1 MPNTTASMQRIV
13 EIDGTELAAD
23 IEGQLESTLV
33 VDRLTMPDMFTLVF
47 RDPDRDILGKAGLE
61 IGKKVK
67 ISTASTTGDE
77 PEPLITGEVTSIE
90 AEYDT
95 LGTRAVVRG
104 YDKSHRLAAG
114 RKTATYQNVKYS
126 DIAQQIAGGAG
137 LQADCDTSDGT
148 YEHVFQVNMSDL
160 DFLYGLA
167 REIGFDCRVDDETL
181 LFKKPVESS
190 GAPGEGDLD
199 SSDPV
204 QLVWGSN
211 LLEFRARMSAVAQ
224 VAKVEVRGWDPAAKE
239 AVIGTAD
246 AVATNAE
253 LTTSAADL
261 ADKVGGQ
268 TLVVVNHGVAS
279 QQAADQLAQARAEQ
293 IGSAGF
299 EATAVAVGSPALKA
313 GVAVS
318 VSGIDPALAGK
329 WVISG
334 SRHEFG
340 AGAYQTS
347 LEFTGR
353 QDRSILGLVSQGSAG
368 TAGPAARRGDRAG
381 GRQRTTPQDMGRVRL
396 RFPWMGEDAVS
407 FWARV
412 AMPGAGKD
420 YGIVWLPQVGDE
432 VLVAFEHGDT
442 SRPFVIGGLWNGTD
456 TPPLGDSLFDAG
468 KVKRSRVRL
477 AERSQAGVLRRPGR
491 VRDRA
496 DQLGQQAPDLAQR
509 DQGPGPRLLRRQ
521 APARGDRRRRGE
533 DAGQLQ
539 GRCLGRRDQG
549 LGPDGHQGR
558 HRGAQLGVAGDGA
571 AARDGR
577 QDPGPVRDP
586 PGAEPGIGGAP
597 ALPCP
602 DALLGAPA
610 VRARVHGDDR
620 RQAGRRHGLLR
631 VQRAAP
637 CGPSPGGPVHGADD
651 AGGQGPHREPD
662 GHGGRQGDGDQQLAG
677 LDVRP
682 GPRPARGDRQ
692 RRDRRVRRRS

>member
-1 MPNTTASMQRIV
+1 MPTTASIQRIV

-23 IEGQLESTLV
+23 VESQLESALV
-33 VDRLTMPDMFTLVF
+33 VDRLAMPDMFTLVF
-47 RDPDRDILGKAGLE
+47 RDPNRDILGRAGLE

-67 ISTASTTGDE
+67 ISTTSLTADS

-114 RKTATYQNVKYS
+114 RRTATFQNTKYS

-137 LQADCDTSDGT
+137 LQADVDTSDGT
-148 YEHVFQVNMSDL
+148 YEHVFQVNQSDL

-167 REIGFDCRVDDETL
+167 RQIGYECRVDDETL
-181 LFKKPVESS
+181 LFKRPVESS
-190 GAPGEGDLD
+190 GAPGEGDFE

-204 QLVWGSN
+204 QLVWGHN

-246 AVATNAE
+246 ATATNAE

-268 TLVVVNHGVAS
+268 TLVVVNHGVES

-313 GVAVS
+313 GTPVS

-340 AGAYQTS
+340 AGAYRTS

-368 TAGPAARRGDRAG
+368 TTERLPGVVIALVDDNDD
-381 GRQRTTPQDMGRVRL
+381 PQAMGRVRL
-396 RFPWMGEDAVS
+396 RFPWLGEDAVS

-420 YGIVWLPQVGDE
+420 YGVVWIPQVGDE
-432 VLVAFEHGDT
+432 VLVAFEHGDPR
-442 SRPFVIGGLWNGTD
+442 RPFVIGGLWNGTD

-468 KVKRSRVRL
+468 KVKRSGFVS
-477 AERSQAGVLRRPGR
+477 RS
-491 VRDRA
+491 
-496 DQLGQQAPDLAQR
+496 
-509 DQGPGPRLLRRQ
+509 
-521 APARGDRRRRGE
+521 
-533 DAGQLQ
+533 
-539 GRCLGRRDQG
+539 
-549 LGPDGHQGR
+549 GHK
-558 HRGAQLGVAGDGA
+558 LVFFD
-571 AARDGR
+571 
-577 QDPGPVRDP
+577 DPGESGIALISSDNKFRISLNETKGEVHVYFDGKLLLEGTGDVEVKTQGNFKVDASGVEIKASGQTAIK
-586 PGAEPGIGGAP
+586 GATV
-597 ALPCP
+597 ALN
-602 DALLGAPA
+602 
-610 VRARVHGDDR
+610 
-620 RQAGRRHGLLR
+620 
-631 VQRAAP
+631 
-637 CGPSPGGPVHGADD
+637 
-651 AGGQGPHREPD
+651 
-662 GHGGRQGDGDQQLAG
+662 
-677 LDVRP
+677 
-682 GPRPARGDRQ
+682 
-692 RRDRRVRRRS
+692 

>member
-1 MPNTTASMQRIV
+1 MPTSTASIQRIV
-13 EIDGTELAAD
+13 EIDGTELAPD
-23 IEGQLESTLV
+23 VEGQLESTLV
-33 VDRLTMPDMFTLVF
+33 VDRLTMPDTFTLVF
-47 RDPDRDILGKAGLE
+47 RDPERDILGKAGLE

-67 ISTASTTGDE
+67 ISTASLTGDI

-181 LFKKPVESS
+181 LFKKPAESS

-268 TLVVVNHGVAS
+268 TLVVVNHGVSS

-340 AGAYQTS
+340 AGAYRTS

-368 TAGPAARRGDRAG
+368 TADRLPGVVTALVDDNAD
-381 GRQRTTPQDMGRVRL
+381 PQDLGRVRL

-420 YGIVWLPQVGDE
+420 CGVVWMPQVGDE
-432 VLVAFEHGDT
+432 VLVAFEHGDP
-442 SRPFVIGGLWNGTD
+442 SFPFVIGGLWNGTD

-468 KVKRSRVRL
+468 KVVRSGFV
-477 AERSQAGVLRRPGR
+477 S
-491 VRDRA
+491 
-496 DQLGQQAPDLAQR
+496 
-509 DQGPGPRLLRRQ
+509 
-521 APARGDRRRRGE
+521 RG
-533 DAGQLQ
+533 
-539 GRCLGRRDQG
+539 
-549 LGPDGHQGR
+549 GHK
-558 HRGAQLGVAGDGA
+558 LVFFD
-571 AARDGR
+571 
-577 QDPGPVRDP
+577 DPGESGIALISSDNKFRISLNETKGEIHVYFDGKLLLEGTGDVEVKTQGKFKVDASGVEIKASGQTAIK
-586 PGAEPGIGGAP
+586 GATV
-597 ALPCP
+597 ALN
-602 DALLGAPA
+602 
-610 VRARVHGDDR
+610 
-620 RQAGRRHGLLR
+620 
-631 VQRAAP
+631 
-637 CGPSPGGPVHGADD
+637 
-651 AGGQGPHREPD
+651 
-662 GHGGRQGDGDQQLAG
+662 
-677 LDVRP
+677 
-682 GPRPARGDRQ
+682 
-692 RRDRRVRRRS
+692 